1 VLRCDGRVKCV
12 LKSASATGRVLVALA
27 AVVLTAVPARAAPRP
42 TVTPGPLPSS
52 VVLFVDGDDDDAD
65 GVLDRDQAAAARAS
79 AEVQWLEGEGG
90 VQNGLRAIR
99 GKGVRVLSG
108 GGALAEGSPP
118 SQLDARFGLLG
129 VEAGAARVELTSGTL
144 DARIY
149 EMMALDGDGA
159 RVDMVASHASLSRT
173 LPRSLLPKEDR
184 GVSETDALRW
194 MVMGPRAGM
203 PEEISLVSTSAD
215 GRPLDALEHVLL
227 RPAKCPSQT
236 SAALDCRATE
246 PIRAATDGLDR
257 AHPRALERSLH
268 AEVGGRLIVFSLG
281 LKAASIRVGGP
292 RQTRLGPLARY
303 RARLR
308 VRVLRT
314 GPGGGVSVGW
324 DAPGGIEVARQEVA
338 NANALWGQCGVQFGD
353 PAQLDVQI
361 VEPPPPHMF
370 AVGCGLGLPARG
382 GKIGLKIGDR
392 RLEVV
397 TRPGLSPERVA
408 ESIAQQIRRAG
419 FSVVLS
425 PNPRESFAANAS
437 VDVLVRSAKGKYVSL
452 DVLPADGPGAETSL
466 EVCLGA
472 VNLTDGLSHFTDAD
486 AAAGTLEERALL
498 KAIADDDPTTIDVLL
513 LPYFVTVGRIG
524 ESFVDAAGLGVRN
537 AIIVDRAGVRAGARS
552 FALAHELGHVLL
564 QVAGH
569 PDDFGSDL
577 PTSLM
582 DADAADSSIFGPRRL
597 SVAECERAILQSGPG
612 APLPL
617 LEPWPLIDR

>member
-1 VLRCDGRVKCV
+1 MR
-12 LKSASATGRVLVALA
+12 
-27 AVVLTAVPARAAPRP
+27 
-42 TVTPGPLPSS
+42 
-52 VVLFVDGDDDDAD
+52 
-65 GVLDRDQAAAARAS
+65 
-79 AEVQWLEGEGG
+79 
-90 VQNGLRAIR
+90 
-99 GKGVRVLSG
+99 
-108 GGALAEGSPP
+108 
-118 SQLDARFGLLG
+118 
-129 VEAGAARVELTSGTL
+129 
-144 DARIY
+144 
-149 EMMALDGDGA
+149 ALDGDGA

-173 LPRSLLPKEDR
+173 LPKSLLPKEER
-184 GVSETDALRW
+184 EIGETDALSW
-194 MVMGPRAGM
+194 MVIGPPSGM
-203 PEEISLVSTSAD
+203 PGEISLVSMAAD
-215 GRPLDALEHVLL
+215 GRPLDALEHVRLL
-227 RPAKCPSQT
+227 PGKCPEGVPPG
-236 SAALDCRATE
+236 LECRTTE

-292 RQTRLGPLARY
+292 RQTRLGPLERY

-324 DAPGGIEVARQEVA
+324 DAPGGIDIARQEVES
-338 NANALWGQCGVQFGD
+338 ANALWGQCGVQFGD
-353 PAQLDVQI
+353 PADLDVAI
-361 VEPPPPHMF
+361 VDPPPPHMF
-370 AVGCGLGLPARG
+370 AVGCGLGLPAKG
-382 GKIGLKIGDR
+382 GVIALRVGGR
-392 RLEVV
+392 RIEVL
-397 TRPGLSPERVA
+397 TQAGASPERIA
-408 ESIAQQIRRAG
+408 ELIAQQIRRAG
-419 FSVVLS
+419 FTAVQS

-437 VDVLVRSAKGKYVSL
+437 VDVLVRSRKGKYVPL
-452 DVLPADGPGAETSL
+452 DVLPAEDAGAETSL

-617 LEPWPLIDR
+617 LEPWPLVSK